1 MHLVTVKQ
9 QLYSSLSG
17 HQSCSLGRLI
27 WPLDERDKPLFNGG
41 TFLLPD
47 EVSCNGTLVSV
58 HACFFYYDG
67 GTNNT
72 EFRMSVGIFRHMG
85 ENYQRIGTEG
95 WIRIDTTRDNSSE
108 TQNCMGLNLTDPLKV
123 LEGDML
129 AVRVRERC
137 RNGLCPLLP
146 NLRTGSSVSVF
157 VTPTNA
163 ATIPVSKLMST
174 ESYTNVYLDVSAS
187 IGK

>member
-1 MHLVTVKQ
+1 
-9 QLYSSLSG
+9 
-17 HQSCSLGRLI
+17 
-27 WPLDERDKPLFNGG
+27 
-41 TFLLPD
+41 
-47 EVSCNGTLVSV
+47 
-58 HACFFYYDG
+58 
-67 GTNNT
+67 
-72 EFRMSVGIFRHMG
+72 MSVGIFRHVG